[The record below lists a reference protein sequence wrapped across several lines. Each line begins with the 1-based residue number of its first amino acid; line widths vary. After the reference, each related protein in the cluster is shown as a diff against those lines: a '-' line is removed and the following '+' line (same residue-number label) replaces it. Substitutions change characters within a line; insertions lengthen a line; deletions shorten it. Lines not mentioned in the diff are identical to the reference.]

1 MSARQLLPVLV
12 ILAVTRLSRRENSMA
27 QNKVKKAHSIKHFF
41 RFFTIFPIVYF
52 FVLMVSMTVLSYAFA
67 DTRNYYLLIAIIAVG
82 TTLVGV
88 YIWFLVYITSRLN
101 IVFIDG
107 LYNTTVQNFE
117 TISRN
122 QNRYFEYPNKG
133 YTEINALNGR
143 LESLKRELV
152 GATLIPT
159 TVDFDDID
167 LDYWDKNKRLVKHES
182 FLKELPNIIFKSQNY
197 RNTLIEIYYDLT
209 EEDLTAKDVD
219 YVVGV
224 LKNNFRNY
232 NNSLFILPEDRKAIW
247 MYLPRIDSLSKIRE
261 QIEICIKECSIARR
275 LADGITPL
283 NAHFSVVCYPY
294 SDVHEI
300 VPDLRYAR
308 RQNLNIY
315 FYLPNRLATIKNS
328 AISKNSQNLNQ
339 MTKMLMPLLN
349 MDNGLKYAK
358 NNAKTIESVLK
369 TVSSYFAIDYSGI
382 VGYDQGANKFR
393 VVYRANDDKEP
404 LLDKDG
410 FVERE
415 FIEAMDKTRDE
426 DNSHYFSCRDHANN
440 ALGRHI
446 DRIGIESGFFYMIRE
461 DNAPIG
467 VIYFFNRKRTFI
479 MDSYIQESLI
489 VLCNKISTY
498 ILDKRRDLEVESS
511 YNEIESLLKLSDF
524 STYRVA
530 LEDYSLLRASSTMMN
545 LFPELKIG
553 EKCYKTL
560 YGLDAPCA
568 DCPLKTG
575 LKKAMRIG
583 KDNFETSLV
592 LSEHNNKTYQVMAV
606 KNLYTHKSH
615 HRYNQDMIIN
625 SFHSLVE
632 NLGDCYEVAGKGYL
646 LLLRVD
652 NIEEL
657 IEQHGSEGYLS
668 LMRDFT
674 RRLKKL
680 HNGYENI
687 YYYTNQFLALLY
699 PEFGQTD
706 ILDECEKIYRI
717 AQNLD
722 GSVDYVIR
730 LTYLPVSYP
739 RVYPNAASLIKQ
751 ADNFAIRGKYVT
763 NKDYIYFDESNYTRS
778 ADREQFLLAVIQKAF
793 SDKTFEVN
801 LQPMVNAVDKQIWG
815 AELLL
820 RITDEYRNTAFR
832 TDELVNVAA
841 KYNQIGIISHALLDY
856 IGSLYREY
864 GASFFSSL
872 GFKRMALNTD
882 YSFFTDKNF
891 RKDTK
896 KFLDDLKLPK
906 GFIAFEIPESDAA
919 THIDEF
925 REIAKMTKELNIVLV
940 CDQYTGRHVSV
951 EILKDI
957 GFNEVKISRNLVLHI
972 DSDNQRYANLK
983 QLLYLIHNMGMKASV
998 VGVENIDQY
1007 LLIKQVD
1014 EAVSQQGFYLYR
1026 PLEKQALIE
1035 ALRGANRRRSDDDK
1049 ED

>member
-1 MSARQLLPVLV
+1 MSVRQLSPVLV
-12 ILAVTRLSRRENSMA
+12 ILAVTRLSRRESNMA
-27 QNKVKKAHSIKHFF
+27 NRTNQKVHSIKHFF
-41 RFFTIFPIVYF
+41 RFFTVFPIVYF
-52 FVLMVSMTVLSYAFA
+52 FVLMVSMTALSYAFA
-67 DTRNYYLLIAIIAVG
+67 DTRNYVLLWVIIGVG
-82 TTLVGV
+82 TLLVGIYV
-88 YIWFLVYITSRLN
+88 WFLVYITSRLN

-107 LYNTTVQNFE
+107 LYNTTIQNFD

-122 QNRYFEYPNKG
+122 QNRFFEYPNKG
-133 YTEINALNGR
+133 YSEIANLNNR
-143 LESLKRELV
+143 VENLKRELV

-159 TVDFDDID
+159 TVGFDDID
-167 LDYWDKNKRLVKHES
+167 LDYWDKEKHLVKHES

-197 RNTLIEIYYDLT
+197 RNMLIEIYYDLT
-209 EEDLTAKDVD
+209 EEDLTVKDVD

-224 LKNNFRNY
+224 LRNNFRNY
-232 NNSLFILPEDRKAIW
+232 SNYLFILPEDRKAIW
-247 MYLPRIDSLSKIRE
+247 LYLPRVDSLSKIKE

-275 LADGITPL
+275 LAEGITPL

-294 SDVHEI
+294 SDVHEM
-300 VPDLRYAR
+300 VSDLRYAR
-308 RQNLNIY
+308 RQNLDIY
-315 FYLPNRLATIKNS
+315 FYLPNRLASIKNN
-328 AISKNSQNLNQ
+328 AIARNSQNLNQ

-349 MDNGLKYAK
+349 MDMGLEFAK
-358 NNAKTIESVLK
+358 ANDKTVESVLK
-369 TVSSYFAIDYSGI
+369 TVSTYFAIEYAGI
-382 VGYDQGANKFR
+382 VGYDDSKNHFR
-393 VVYRANDDKEP
+393 VVYRATDGKETLTDKN
-404 LLDKDG
+404 G
-410 FVERE
+410 FVEKE
-415 FIEAMDKTRDE
+415 FIETMDRTRDD
-426 DNSHYFSCRDHANN
+426 DNSHYFSCRDHANS
-440 ALGRHI
+440 ALGRHL
-446 DRIGIESGFFYMIRE
+446 DRIGIESGFFYVVRE
-461 DNAPIG
+461 NDAPIG
-467 VIYFFNRKRTFI
+467 VIYFFNKEKSFV
-479 MDSYIQESLI
+479 MDSYVQESLI
-489 VLCNKISTY
+489 VLCNKIASF
-498 ILDKRRDLEVESS
+498 ILSKRRDLEVESS
-511 YNEIESLLKLSDF
+511 YNEIDALLKLSDF
-524 STYRVA
+524 STYRVN
-530 LEDYSLLRASSTMMN
+530 LEDYTLLRASSTMKN
-545 LFPELKIG
+545 LFPQLKIG
-553 EKCYKTL
+553 EKCYKAL

-575 LKKAMRIG
+575 LKKSMHIG

-592 LSEHNNKTYQVMAV
+592 LSEHNNNNYQVMAV

-615 HRYNQDMIIN
+615 HRYNQDMVIN

-632 NLGDCYEVAGKGYL
+632 NLNDLYEVAGKGYL

-652 NIEEL
+652 NVDEL
-657 IEQHGSEGYLS
+657 VETHGSEGFLS
-668 LMRDFT
+668 IMRDFT
-674 RRLKKL
+674 KRLKKL

-722 GSVDYVIR
+722 GSVDYTLK

-751 ADNFAIRGKYVT
+751 ADSFAMRGRYAT
-763 NKDYIYFDESNYTRS
+763 HKDYIYFDESNYTRS

-801 LQPMVNAVDKQIWG
+801 LQPMVNANDKQIWG

-896 KFLDDLKLPK
+896 KFIDDLKLPK
-906 GFIAFEIPESDAA
+906 HFLAFEIPESDAA
-919 THIDEF
+919 SHIDEF

-940 CDQYTGRHVSV
+940 CDQYTGRHISV

-957 GFNEVKISRNLVLHI
+957 GFNEIKVSRNVVLHI
-972 DSDNQRYANLK
+972 DSDNNRYANLK
-983 QLLYLIHNMGMKASV
+983 QLLYLIRNMGMKASV

-1014 EAVSQQGFYLYR
+1014 ESVSQQGFYLYR

-1035 ALRGANRRRSDDDK
+1035 ALRGANRRHN
-1049 ED
+1049 EDEEK

>member
-1 MSARQLLPVLV
+1 
-12 ILAVTRLSRRENSMA
+12 MA
-27 QNKVKKAHSIKHFF
+27 NNKRVRSIKHFF

-52 FVLMVSMTVLSYAFA
+52 FVLIISMTVLSYAFA
-67 DTRNYYLLIAIIAVG
+67 RTSNYSLLIAIIATGVV
-82 TTLVGV
+82 LVGL
-88 YIWFLVYITSRLN
+88 YIWFLIYITSRLN

-122 QNRYFEYPNKG
+122 QNRFFEYPNKG
-133 YTEINALNGR
+133 YSEIVALNDR
-143 LESLKRELV
+143 VDNLKRELV

-159 TVDFDDID
+159 TVGFEDID
-167 LDYWDKNKRLVKHES
+167 LEYWDKERHLVKHES

-197 RNTLIEIYYDLT
+197 RNTLIEVYYDLS

-219 YVVGV
+219 YIVGV
-224 LKNNFRNY
+224 LLRNFRNY
-232 NNSLFILPEDRKAIW
+232 SNYLFILPEDRRSIW
-247 MYLPRIDSLSKIRE
+247 LYLPRVDSLSKIQE
-261 QIEICIKECSIARR
+261 QIEICIKECSISRR

-283 NAHFSVVCYPY
+283 TAHFSVVCYPY
-294 SDVHEI
+294 SDVHEL
-300 VPDLRYAR
+300 VSDLRYAR
-308 RQNLNIY
+308 RQNLDIF
-315 FYLPNRLATIKNS
+315 FYLPNRLASVKNN
-328 AISKNSQNLNQ
+328 AISRNSQNLNQ

-349 MDNGLKYAK
+349 MDMGLQFAK
-358 NNAKTIESVLK
+358 ENAKTIESVLK
-369 TVSSYFAIDYSGI
+369 TVSTYFAIDYSGI
-382 VGYDQGANKFR
+382 IGYDDSKNR
-393 VVYRANDDKEP
+393 YHVVYRANEGNDTLIDIK
-404 LLDKDG
+404 G

-415 FIEAMDKTRDE
+415 FVQTMDKIRDE
-426 DNSHYFSCRDHANN
+426 DNSHYFSSRNHANS
-440 ALGRHI
+440 ALGRHL
-446 DRIGIESGFFYMIRE
+446 DRIGVESGFYYMVRE
-461 DNAPIG
+461 DDRPIG
-467 VIYFFNRKRTFI
+467 VIYFFNKTRTFI

-489 VLCNKISTY
+489 VLCNKIASY
-498 ILDKRRDLEVESS
+498 ILSKRRDLEVESS
-511 YNEIESLLKLSDF
+511 YNEIDSLLKLSDF
-524 STYRVA
+524 STYRVS
-530 LEDYSLLRASSTMMN
+530 LEDYTLLRASSTMRN
-545 LFPELKIG
+545 LFPQLKIG
-553 EKCYKTL
+553 EKCYKAL
-560 YGLDAPCA
+560 YGLDTPCA

-575 LKKAMRIG
+575 LKKAMHIG

-592 LSEHNNKTYQVMAV
+592 LSEHNNSAYQVMAV

-615 HRYNQDMIIN
+615 HRYNQDMVIN

-632 NLGDCYEVAGKGYL
+632 NLEDRYEVAGKGYL
-646 LLLRVD
+646 LLLRIDNVD
-652 NIEEL
+652 EL
-657 IEQHGSEGYLS
+657 IEEHGSEGYLS

-680 HNGYENI
+680 HNGYENV

-706 ILDECEKIYRI
+706 ILDECEKIYRV
-717 AQNLD
+717 AQGADSNA
-722 GSVDYVIR
+722 DYKIKI
-730 LTYLPVSYP
+730 TFLPVSYP

-751 ADNFAIRGKYVT
+751 ADNFAMRGRYAT

-778 ADREQFLLAVIQKAF
+778 ADREQFLLSVIQKAF
-793 SDKTFEVN
+793 TDKTFEVN
-801 LQPMVNAVDKQIWG
+801 LQPMVDASDKQIWG

-820 RITDEYRNTAFR
+820 RITDEYRNTSFR

-841 KYNQIGIISHALLDY
+841 KYDQIGIISHALLDY
-856 IGSLYREY
+856 IASLYREY

-896 KFLDDLKLPK
+896 KFIDELKLPK
-906 GFIAFEIPESDAA
+906 NFLAFEIPESDAA

-925 REIAKMTKELNIVLV
+925 KEIAKMTKELNIVLV
-940 CDQYTGRHVSV
+940 CDQYTGRHISV

-957 GFNEVKISRNLVLHI
+957 GFNEVKISRNVVLHI
-972 DSDNQRYANLK
+972 DSDNNRYANLK
-983 QLLYLIHNMGMKASV
+983 QLLYLIRNLGMKASV

-1014 EAVSQQGFYLYR
+1014 ETVSQQGFYLYR

-1035 ALRGANRRRSDDDK
+1035 ALRGSNRRRSEDEDK
-1049 ED
+1049 

>member
-1 MSARQLLPVLV
+1 MAKRTARKP
-12 ILAVTRLSRRENSMA
+12 
-27 QNKVKKAHSIKHFF
+27 HSIKHFF

-52 FVLMVSMTVLSYAFA
+52 FVLLTSMTILSYAFA
-67 DTRNYYLLIAIIAVG
+67 DTRNYSFLVAIIIVG
-82 TTLVGV
+82 SVMLGI

-107 LYNTTVQNFE
+107 LYNTTVQNFD

-122 QNRYFEYPNKG
+122 QNRFFEYPNKG
-133 YTEINALNGR
+133 YEEIVALNNRIEGLR
-143 LESLKRELV
+143 RELV

-159 TVDFDDID
+159 TVGFDDID
-167 LDYWDKNKRLVKHES
+167 LEYWDKEKHLVKHES

-197 RNTLIEIYYDLT
+197 RNSLIEIYYDLP

-224 LKNNFRNY
+224 LVRNFRNY
-232 NNSLFILPEDRKAIW
+232 ANYLFILPEDRKAIW
-247 MYLPRIDSLSKIRE
+247 LYLPRIDSLSKIKE

-283 NAHFSVVCYPY
+283 TAHFSVVCYPY
-294 SDVHEI
+294 SDVHEM
-300 VPDLRYAR
+300 VSDLRYAR
-308 RQNLNIY
+308 RQNLDIY
-315 FYLPNRLATIKNS
+315 FYLPNRLASIKNN
-328 AISKNSQNLNQ
+328 AIAKNSQNLNQ

-349 MDNGLKYAK
+349 MDMGLQFAK
-358 NNAKTIESVLK
+358 ENNKTVESVLK
-369 TVSSYFAIDYSGI
+369 TVAAYFAIDYAGI
-382 VGYDQGANKFR
+382 IGYDDSKNQFR
-393 VVYRANDDKEP
+393 VVYQVNEGDNP
-404 LLDKDG
+404 LLEKNG

-415 FIEAMDKTRDE
+415 FIEVMDRIRDE
-426 DNSHYFSCRDHANN
+426 DNSHYFSFRDHANS
-440 ALGRHI
+440 ALGRHL
-446 DRIGIESGFFYMIRE
+446 DRIGLESGFYYVIRE
-461 DNAPIG
+461 DDAPIG
-467 VIYFFNRKRTFI
+467 VIYFFNKEKKFI

-489 VLCNKISTY
+489 VLCNKISSF
-498 ILDKRRDLEVESS
+498 ILSKRRDLEVESS
-511 YNEIESLLKLSDF
+511 YNEIDSLLKLSDF
-524 STYRVA
+524 STYRVN
-530 LEDYSLLRASSTMMN
+530 LEDHTLLRASSTMKN
-545 LFPELKIG
+545 LFPQLKIG
-553 EKCYKTL
+553 EKCYKAL
-560 YGLDAPCA
+560 YGLDEPCR

-575 LKKAMRIG
+575 LKKSMHIG

-592 LSEHNNKTYQVMAV
+592 LSEHSNSAYQVMAV

-615 HRYNQDMIIN
+615 HRYNHDMIIN

-632 NLGDCYEVAGKGYL
+632 NLEDRYEVAGKGYL
-646 LLLRVD
+646 LLLRIDNVD
-652 NIEEL
+652 EL
-657 IEQHGSEGYLS
+657 VETHGSEGFLS

-706 ILDECEKIYRI
+706 ILDECEKIYRV

-722 GSVDYVIR
+722 GSADYVLK

-751 ADNFAIRGKYVT
+751 ADNFAMRGRYAT
-763 NKDYIYFDESNYTRS
+763 HKDYIYFDESNYTRS

-793 SDKTFEVN
+793 LDKTFEVN
-801 LQPMVNAVDKQIWG
+801 LQPMVNATDKQIWG

-841 KYNQIGIISHALLDY
+841 KYNQIGIISHALLEF

-896 KFLDDLKLPK
+896 KFLDELKLPK
-906 GFIAFEIPESDAA
+906 NFLAFEIPESDAA

-925 REIAKMTKELNIVLV
+925 KEIAKMTKELNIVLV
-940 CDQYTGRHVSV
+940 CDQYTGRHISV

-957 GFNEVKISRNLVLHI
+957 GFNEVKISRNVVLHI
-972 DSDNQRYANLK
+972 DSDNNRYANLK
-983 QLLYLIHNMGMKASV
+983 QLLYLIRNTGMKASV

-1014 EAVSQQGFYLYR
+1014 ETVSQQGFYLYR

-1035 ALRGANRRRSDDDK
+1035 ALRGSNRRRSEDEDK
-1049 ED
+1049 

>member
-1 MSARQLLPVLV
+1 
-12 ILAVTRLSRRENSMA
+12 MA
-27 QNKVKKAHSIKHFF
+27 NRVKKAHSIKHFF
-41 RFFTIFPIVYF
+41 RLFVAFPIVYF
-52 FVLMVSMTVLSYAFA
+52 FVLIVSMTALSYAFA
-67 DTRNYYLLIAIIAVG
+67 DTRSYALLWVIVG
-82 TTLVGV
+82 VGSALVGI

-107 LYNTTVQNFE
+107 LYNTTVQNID

-122 QNRYFEYPNKG
+122 QNRFFEYPNKG
-133 YTEINALNGR
+133 YTEINDLNVKVDNLR
-143 LESLKRELV
+143 RELV

-159 TVDFDDID
+159 TVGFDDID
-167 LDYWDKNKRLVKHES
+167 LDYWDKDKHLVKHES

-197 RNTLIEIYYDLT
+197 RNTIIEIYYDLT

-219 YVVGV
+219 YVIGV
-224 LKNNFRNY
+224 LLRNFRNY
-232 NNSLFILPEDRKAIW
+232 PNYLFILPEDRKAIW
-247 MYLPRIDSLSKIRE
+247 LYLPRVDSLSKIRE
-261 QIEICIKECSIARR
+261 QIEISIKECSIARR

-294 SDVHEI
+294 SDVHEL

-308 RQNLNIY
+308 RQNLDIY
-315 FYLPNRLATIKNS
+315 FYLPNRLATIKNI

-339 MTKMLMPLLN
+339 MTKMLMPVLN
-349 MDNGLKYAK
+349 MDMGLEFAK
-358 NNAKTIESVLK
+358 ENAKTIESTLK
-369 TVSSYFAIDYSGI
+369 TVSTYFAIDFSGI
-382 VGYDQGANKFR
+382 IGFDDSKNQFR
-393 VVYRANDDKEP
+393 VVFHANEGKETLIDKE
-404 LLDKDG
+404 G
-410 FVERE
+410 FVEKE
-415 FIEAMDKTRDE
+415 FVETMDKTRDD
-426 DNSHYFSCRDHANN
+426 DNSHYFSSRDRANS
-440 ALGRHI
+440 ALGRHL
-446 DRIGIESGFFYMIRE
+446 DRVGVESGFYYVVRE
-461 DNAPIG
+461 NDAPIG
-467 VIYFFNRKRTFI
+467 VIYFFNKDKTFI

-489 VLCNKISTY
+489 VLCNKIASY
-498 ILDKRRDLEVESS
+498 ILSKRRDLEVESS

-530 LEDYSLLRASSTMMN
+530 LEDNTLLRASSTMKN
-545 LFPELKIG
+545 LFPQLKIG

-575 LKKAMRIG
+575 LKKSMRIG

-592 LSEHNNKTYQVMAV
+592 LSEHNNNAYQVMAV
-606 KNLYTHKSH
+606 KNLYTHQAH

-632 NLGDCYEVAGKGYL
+632 NLTDLYEVAGKGYL
-646 LLLRVD
+646 LLLRID
-652 NIEEL
+652 NIDQL
-657 IEQHGSEGYLS
+657 IEEHGSEGYLS

-674 RRLKKL
+674 KRLKKL

-717 AQNLD
+717 AQGLD
-722 GSVDYVIR
+722 DDVDYKLRV
-730 LTYLPVSYP
+730 TFLPVSYP

-751 ADNFAIRGKYVT
+751 ADNFAMRGRYAT

-793 SDKTFEVN
+793 MDKTFEVN
-801 LQPMVNAVDKQIWG
+801 LQPMVNAVDKQIYG

-856 IGSLYREY
+856 IGSLYSEY

-891 RKDTK
+891 RKDAK
-896 KFLDDLKLPK
+896 KFLEEFKLPK
-906 GFIAFEIPESDAA
+906 GFLAFEIPESDAA
-919 THIDEF
+919 THIEEF
-925 REIAKMTKELNIVLV
+925 REIAKMTRDLNIVLV
-940 CDQYTGRHVSV
+940 CDQYTGRHISV

-972 DSDNQRYANLK
+972 DSDNNRYANLK
-983 QLLYLIHNMGMKASV
+983 QLLFLIRNTGMKASV

-1007 LLIKQVD
+1007 LLVKQVD
-1014 EAVSQQGFYLYR
+1014 ESVLQQGFYLHR

-1035 ALRGANRRRSDDDK
+1035 TLRGANRRRSD
-1049 ED
+1049 EENN

>member
-1 MSARQLLPVLV
+1 
-12 ILAVTRLSRRENSMA
+12 
-27 QNKVKKAHSIKHFF
+27 
-41 RFFTIFPIVYF
+41 
-52 FVLMVSMTVLSYAFA
+52 MVSMTALSYAFA
-67 DTRNYYLLIAIIAVG
+67 DTRNYTLLIIIIAVG
-82 TTLVGV
+82 ATLVGL
-88 YIWFLVYITSRLN
+88 YIWFLIYTTSRLN

-122 QNRYFEYPNKG
+122 QNRFFEYPNKG
-133 YTEINALNGR
+133 YSEIAALNTR
-143 LESLKRELV
+143 VENLKRELV

-159 TVDFDDID
+159 TVGFDDID
-167 LDYWDKNKRLVKHES
+167 LDYWDKEKHLVKHES

-197 RNTLIEIYYDLT
+197 RNTLIEIYYDLP
-209 EEDLTAKDVD
+209 EEDLTVKDVD

-224 LKNNFRNY
+224 LLRNFRNY
-232 NNSLFILPEDRKAIW
+232 SNYLFILPEDRKSIW
-247 MYLPRIDSLSKIRE
+247 LYLPRVDSLSKIKE

-283 NAHFSVVCYPY
+283 TAHFSVVCYPY
-294 SDVHEI
+294 SDVHEM
-300 VPDLRYAR
+300 VSDLRYAR
-308 RQNLNIY
+308 RQNLDIY
-315 FYLPNRLATIKNS
+315 FYLPNRLASIKNN
-328 AISKNSQNLNQ
+328 AISRNSQNLNQ

-349 MDNGLKYAK
+349 MDMGLQFAK
-358 NNAKTIESVLK
+358 ENAKTIESVIK
-369 TVSSYFAIDYSGI
+369 TVSAYFAIDYSGI
-382 VGYDQGANKFR
+382 IGYDDSKNAYR
-393 VVYRANDDKEP
+393 VVYQANEGKNP
-404 LLDKDG
+404 LLENDG
-410 FVERE
+410 FVEKE
-415 FIEAMDKTRDE
+415 FVETMDKTRDD
-426 DNSHYFSCRDHANN
+426 DNSHYFSSRSHANS
-440 ALGRHI
+440 ALGRHL
-446 DRIGIESGFFYMIRE
+446 DRIGVESGFFYVIKE
-461 DNAPIG
+461 DEAPIG
-467 VIYFFNRKRTFI
+467 VIYFFNKEKEFI

-489 VLCNKISTY
+489 VLCNKISSY
-498 ILDKRRDLEVESS
+498 VLSKRRDLEVESS
-511 YNEIESLLKLSDF
+511 YNEIDALLKLSDF
-524 STYRVA
+524 STYRVN
-530 LEDYSLLRASSTMMN
+530 LEDYTLLRASSTMKN
-545 LFPELKIG
+545 LFPQLKIG
-553 EKCYKTL
+553 EKCYKSL
-560 YGLDAPCA
+560 YGLDEPCH

-575 LKKAMRIG
+575 LKKAMHIG

-592 LSEHNNKTYQVMAV
+592 LSQHNNSSYQVMAV

-615 HRYNQDMIIN
+615 HRYNQDMVIN

-632 NLGDCYEVAGKGYL
+632 NLEDRYEVAGKGYL
-646 LLLRVD
+646 LLLRIDNVD
-652 NIEEL
+652 ELVEE
-657 IEQHGSEGYLS
+657 HGSEGYLS

-722 GSVDYVIR
+722 DSVDYSIK

-751 ADNFAIRGKYVT
+751 ADNFAMRGRYVV

-778 ADREQFLLAVIQKAF
+778 ADREQFLLSVIQKAF

-801 LQPMVNAVDKQIWG
+801 LQPMVNANDKQIWG

-820 RITDEYRNTAFR
+820 RITDEYRNTSFR

-856 IGSLYREY
+856 IGSLYQEY

-891 RKDTK
+891 RKDAK
-896 KFLDDLKLPK
+896 KFLDDFKLPK

-919 THIDEF
+919 AHIDEF
-925 REIAKMTKELNIVLV
+925 KEIAKMTKELNIVLV
-940 CDQYTGRHVSV
+940 CDQYTGRHISV

-957 GFNEVKISRNLVLHI
+957 GFNEIKVSRNAVLHI
-972 DSDNQRYANLK
+972 DSDNNRYANLK
-983 QLLYLIHNMGMKASV
+983 QLLYLIRNTGMKASV

-1014 EAVSQQGFYLYR
+1014 ETVSQQGFYHFR

-1035 ALRGANRRRSDDDK
+1035 ALRGANRRRSEDEDK
-1049 ED
+1049 

>member
-1 MSARQLLPVLV
+1 MSVRQLSPVLV
-12 ILAVTRLSRRENSMA
+12 ILAVTRLSRKGNSMA
-27 QNKVKKAHSIKHFF
+27 NKVKKVRSIKRFFHFF
-41 RFFTIFPIVYF
+41 TVFPIVYF
-52 FVLMVSMTVLSYAFA
+52 FVLMVSMTALSYAFA
-67 DTRNYYLLIAIIAVG
+67 DTRNYTLLIIIIAVG
-82 TTLVGV
+82 ATLVGL
-88 YIWFLVYITSRLN
+88 YIWFLIYTTSRLN

-122 QNRYFEYPNKG
+122 QNRFFEYPNKG
-133 YTEINALNGR
+133 YSEIAALNTR
-143 LESLKRELV
+143 VENLKRELV

-159 TVDFDDID
+159 TVGFDDID
-167 LDYWDKNKRLVKHES
+167 LDYWDKEKHLVKHES

-197 RNTLIEIYYDLT
+197 RNTLIEIYYDLP
-209 EEDLTAKDVD
+209 EEDLTVKDVD

-224 LKNNFRNY
+224 LLRNFRNY
-232 NNSLFILPEDRKAIW
+232 SNYLFILPEDRKSIW
-247 MYLPRIDSLSKIRE
+247 LYLPRVDSLSKIKE

-283 NAHFSVVCYPY
+283 TAHFSVVCYPY
-294 SDVHEI
+294 SDVHEM
-300 VPDLRYAR
+300 VSDLRYAR
-308 RQNLNIY
+308 RQNLDIY
-315 FYLPNRLATIKNS
+315 FYLPNRLASIKNN
-328 AISKNSQNLNQ
+328 AISRNSQNLNQ

-349 MDNGLKYAK
+349 MDMGLQFAK
-358 NNAKTIESVLK
+358 ENAKTIESVIK
-369 TVSSYFAIDYSGI
+369 TVSAYFAIDYSGI
-382 VGYDQGANKFR
+382 IGYDDSKNAYR
-393 VVYRANDDKEP
+393 VVYQANEGKNP
-404 LLDKDG
+404 LLENDG
-410 FVERE
+410 FVEKE
-415 FIEAMDKTRDE
+415 FVETMDKTRDD
-426 DNSHYFSCRDHANN
+426 DNSHYFSSRSHANS
-440 ALGRHI
+440 ALGRHL
-446 DRIGIESGFFYMIRE
+446 DRIGVESGFFYVIKE
-461 DNAPIG
+461 DEAPIG
-467 VIYFFNRKRTFI
+467 VIYFFNKEKEFI

-489 VLCNKISTY
+489 VLCNKISSY
-498 ILDKRRDLEVESS
+498 VLSKRRDLEVESS
-511 YNEIESLLKLSDF
+511 YNEIDALLKLSDF
-524 STYRVA
+524 STYRVN
-530 LEDYSLLRASSTMMN
+530 LEDYTLLRASSTMKN
-545 LFPELKIG
+545 LFPQLKIG
-553 EKCYKTL
+553 EKCYKSL
-560 YGLDAPCA
+560 YGLDEPCH

-575 LKKAMRIG
+575 LKKAMHIG

-592 LSEHNNKTYQVMAV
+592 LSQHNNSSYQVMAV

-615 HRYNQDMIIN
+615 HRYNQDMVIN

-632 NLGDCYEVAGKGYL
+632 NLEDRYEVAGKGYL
-646 LLLRVD
+646 LLLRIDNVD
-652 NIEEL
+652 ELVEE
-657 IEQHGSEGYLS
+657 HGSEGYLS

-722 GSVDYVIR
+722 DSVDYSIK

-751 ADNFAIRGKYVT
+751 ADNFAMRGRYVV

-778 ADREQFLLAVIQKAF
+778 ADREQFLLSVIQKAF

-801 LQPMVNAVDKQIWG
+801 LQPMVNANDKQIWG

-820 RITDEYRNTAFR
+820 RITDEYRNTSFR

-856 IGSLYREY
+856 IGSLYQEY

-891 RKDTK
+891 RKDAK
-896 KFLDDLKLPK
+896 KFLDDFKLPK

-919 THIDEF
+919 AHIDEF
-925 REIAKMTKELNIVLV
+925 KEIAKMTKELNIVLV
-940 CDQYTGRHVSV
+940 CDQYTGRHISV

-957 GFNEVKISRNLVLHI
+957 GFNEIKVSRNAVLHI
-972 DSDNQRYANLK
+972 DSDNNRYANLK
-983 QLLYLIHNMGMKASV
+983 QLLYLIRNTGMKASV

-1014 EAVSQQGFYLYR
+1014 ETVSQQGFYHFR

-1035 ALRGANRRRSDDDK
+1035 ALRGANRRRSEDEDK
-1049 ED
+1049 

>member
-1 MSARQLLPVLV
+1 
-12 ILAVTRLSRRENSMA
+12 MA
-27 QNKVKKAHSIKHFF
+27 KNNNKQVRSIKHFF

-52 FVLMVSMTVLSYAFA
+52 FVLIVSMTALSYAFA
-67 DTRNYYLLIAIIAVG
+67 DTRNYSLLIAIIATGVV
-82 TTLVGV
+82 LVGL
-88 YIWFLVYITSRLN
+88 YIWFLIYITSRLN

-122 QNRYFEYPNKG
+122 QNRFFEYPNKG
-133 YTEINALNGR
+133 YSEIVALNAR
-143 LESLKRELV
+143 VDNLKRELV

-159 TVDFDDID
+159 NVGFDDID
-167 LDYWDKNKRLVKHES
+167 LDYWDKERHLVKHES

-197 RNTLIEIYYDLT
+197 RNTLIEVYYDLS

-219 YVVGV
+219 YIVGV
-224 LKNNFRNY
+224 LLRNFRNY
-232 NNSLFILPEDRKAIW
+232 SNYLFILPEDRKSIW
-247 MYLPRIDSLSKIRE
+247 LYLPRVDSLSKIKE

-283 NAHFSVVCYPY
+283 TAHFSVVCYPY
-294 SDVHEI
+294 SDVHEL
-300 VPDLRYAR
+300 VSDLRYAR
-308 RQNLNIY
+308 RQNLDIY
-315 FYLPNRLATIKNS
+315 FYLPNRLASVKNN
-328 AISKNSQNLNQ
+328 AISRNSQNLNQ

-349 MDNGLKYAK
+349 MDMGLQFAK
-358 NNAKTIESVLK
+358 ENAKTIESVLK
-369 TVSSYFAIDYSGI
+369 TVSTYFAIDYSGI
-382 VGYDQGANKFR
+382 IGYDDSKNR
-393 VVYRANDDKEP
+393 YHVVYRANEGNDTLIDIK
-404 LLDKDG
+404 G

-415 FIEAMDKTRDE
+415 FVETMDKIRDE
-426 DNSHYFSCRDHANN
+426 DNSHYFSSRDHANS
-440 ALGRHI
+440 ALGRHL
-446 DRIGIESGFFYMIRE
+446 DRIGVESGFYYVVRE
-461 DNAPIG
+461 DDRLIG
-467 VIYFFNRKRTFI
+467 VIYFFNKARTFI

-489 VLCNKISTY
+489 VLCNKIASY
-498 ILDKRRDLEVESS
+498 ILSKRRDLEVESS
-511 YNEIESLLKLSDF
+511 YNEIDSLLKLSDF
-524 STYRVA
+524 STYRVS
-530 LEDYSLLRASSTMMN
+530 LEDYTLLRASSTMKN
-545 LFPELKIG
+545 LFPQLNIG
-553 EKCYKTL
+553 EKCYKAL
-560 YGLDAPCA
+560 YGLDTPCA

-575 LKKAMRIG
+575 LKKSMRIG

-592 LSEHNNKTYQVMAV
+592 LSEHSNSSYQVMAV

-615 HRYNQDMIIN
+615 HRYNQDMVIN

-632 NLGDCYEVAGKGYL
+632 NLEDRYEVAGKGYL
-646 LLLRVD
+646 LLLRIDNVD
-652 NIEEL
+652 EL
-657 IEQHGSEGYLS
+657 IDERGSEGYLS

-706 ILDECEKIYRI
+706 ILDECEKIYRV
-717 AQNLD
+717 AQGIDSNA
-722 GSVDYVIR
+722 DYKIKI
-730 LTYLPVSYP
+730 TFLPVSYP

-751 ADNFAIRGKYVT
+751 ADNFAMRGRYVV

-778 ADREQFLLAVIQKAF
+778 ADREQFLLSVIQKAF
-793 SDKTFEVN
+793 TDKTFEVN
-801 LQPMVNAVDKQIWG
+801 LQPMVNATDKQIWG

-841 KYNQIGIISHALLDY
+841 KYDQIGIISHALLDY
-856 IGSLYREY
+856 IASLYREY

-896 KFLDDLKLPK
+896 KFLDELKLPK
-906 GFIAFEIPESDAA
+906 NFLAFEIPESDAA

-925 REIAKMTKELNIVLV
+925 REIAKMTRELNIVLV
-940 CDQYTGRHVSV
+940 CDQYTGRHISV

-957 GFNEVKISRNLVLHI
+957 GFNEVKVSRNVVLHI
-972 DSDNQRYANLK
+972 DSDNNRYANLK
-983 QLLYLIHNMGMKASV
+983 QLLYLIRNMGMKASV

-1014 EAVSQQGFYLYR
+1014 ETVSQQGFYLYR

-1035 ALRGANRRRSDDDK
+1035 ALRSSNRRRSEDEDK
-1049 ED
+1049 